1 MEDDAMARP
10 EVTGR
15 KVRATGKRSRKALQA
30 RAPPDEPSDSSKTVR
45 RILYK
50 DLPAAA
56 YTIATF
62 CVAHDISESFYHKL
76 KSQGRAPREMHVGTR
91 VLISYEAA
99 ADWRAAREAETSAAL
114 SSTTNDTTNNDI
126 ESAITT

>member
-15 KVRATGKRSRKALQA
+15 KVRATGKRSRKAMQA
-30 RAPPDEPSDSSKTVR
+30 RAPPDEPSDNSKTVR

-50 DLPAAA
+50 DVPAAA

-99 ADWRAAREAETSAAL
+99 ADWRAAREAETADAL
-114 SSTTNDTTNNDI
+114 SSTTNNDI

>member
-1 MEDDAMARP
+1 MEKHDMARP

-15 KVRATGKRSRKALQA
+15 KAHATRKRARKAIQA

-76 KSQGRAPREMHVGTR
+76 KSQGRAPREMHVGSR

-114 SSTTNDTTNNDI
+114 SSTTNN
-126 ESAITT
+126 ITRTAGAVVS

>member
-15 KVRATGKRSRKALQA
+15 KVRATGKRSRKAMQA
-30 RAPPDEPSDSSKTVR
+30 RADEPSDSSKTVR

-76 KSQGRAPREMHVGTR
+76 KSQGCAPREMHVGTR

-114 SSTTNDTTNNDI
+114 SSTTNNTTNI